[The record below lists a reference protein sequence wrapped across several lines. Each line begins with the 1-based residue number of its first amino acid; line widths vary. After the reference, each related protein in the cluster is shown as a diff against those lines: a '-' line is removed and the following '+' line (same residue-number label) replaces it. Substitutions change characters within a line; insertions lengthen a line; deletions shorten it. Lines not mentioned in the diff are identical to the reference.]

1 MNKRKENQ
9 MNSDKVVEILNKVN
23 EIVDYAV
30 ENDGHTS
37 QELYSELI
45 DMLKK
50 Y

>member
-1 MNKRKENQ
+1 MSN
-9 MNSDKVVEILNKVN
+9 DKVVEILNKVN
-23 EIVDYAV
+23 EIVDYAI

-37 QELYSELI
+37 QELYSELE

>member
-1 MNKRKENQ
+1 MDN
-9 MNSDKVVEILNKVN
+9 DKIVEILNKVN

-30 ENDGHTS
+30 ENGGHTS
-37 QELYSELI
+37 QELYSELE

>member
-1 MNKRKENQ
+1 MNN
-9 MNSDKVVEILNKVN
+9 DKVVKILNKVI

-30 ENDGHTS
+30 ENDGHPS
-37 QELYSELI
+37 QELYSELV